1 MLGGKFC
8 GTSEQLTGPVAITK
22 PHDPGLHNQG
32 FAVDLRVRRLLGK
45 LDGSCRQLSGGLDAG
60 RAVSG
65 VGQQDQ
71 RTWVA
76 RAARPG
82 HVCVGVVPTAEQ
94 NGNPRQA

>member
-8 GTSEQLTGPVAITK
+8 GTSEQLTGPVAITE
-22 PHDPGLHNQG
+22 PHNPGLHDQG
-32 FAVDLRVRRLLGK
+32 FAADLSLGCLLGK
-45 LDGSCRQLSGGLDAG
+45 LDGSGRELGGDLDAT

-82 HVCVGVVPTAEQ
+82 HVCVGVVPTADQ
-94 NGNPRQA
+94 NGNSRQP